1 MNPSLGNQPI
11 IYQKENGT
19 DLFSTS
25 KHSGFGSFSIDPIS
39 EQIETWNVDPVR
51 PNKKRGV
58 FKDRIQNMARDEIS
72 AMTLSGSVSPILHD
86 MKDDM
91 ICQFYF
97 ASLSVVGL
105 YIMYRI
111 IQANTGG
118 LGR

>member
-1 MNPSLGNQPI
+1 
-11 IYQKENGT
+11 
-19 DLFSTS
+19 
-25 KHSGFGSFSIDPIS
+25 
-39 EQIETWNVDPVR
+39 
-51 PNKKRGV
+51 
-58 FKDRIQNMARDEIS
+58 
-72 AMTLSGSVSPILHD
+72 MTLSGSVSPMLHD